1 MPTTGASRSRS
12 SRRKSRS
19 PPASSSRCKPD
30 MVIAPYYRDFDLP
43 WEGDPESSARF
54 RKILRVLLIVLVVLG
69 IAFPLLPTPK
79 RVTMEEVPQ
88 RLARVMLENK
98 PKPPPPP
105 PPVPKEEKPKIEP
118 KIAVVKPPPV
128 DERKRARDKAQKQ
141 LNQVKDELADL
152 RDVMDLTPLE
162 TKNLSGSVGADAH
175 AERSL
180 ITSKVGAGSGGITSA
195 DTSRGFGTGAGS
207 LTGHDTTAVTSGIV
221 RSGLNNRGPARSGGG
236 GMAARSR
243 EEIELVFDR
252 NKGRI
257 YSLYARA
264 LRDNAELQGKLVLEF
279 TIAPTGDVTMC
290 RIVSSELRDPDL
302 ERKIIALVR
311 LFRFDAKGVDADQ
324 VHDAAHLRFVN
335 ELYHRLT
342 RVIEQLLAEEATR
355 PADDVVLRML
365 LAPRADKVAERL
377 VFNAYARAIQ
387 GFESYDTTVLM
398 GS

>member
-1 MPTTGASRSRS
+1 
-12 SRRKSRS
+12 
-19 PPASSSRCKPD
+19 

-54 RKILRVLLIVLVVLG
+54 RRILRVLLIILAVFG

-79 RVTMEEVPQ
+79 HAAMEEVPQ
-88 RLARVMLENK
+88 RLARVMLEST

-118 KIAVVKPPPV
+118 KIAVVKPPV

-195 DTSRGFGTGAGS
+195 NTSRGFGTGAGS

-221 RSGLNNRGPARSGGG
+221 RSGLNSRGPARSGGG
-236 GMAARSR
+236 GKGGRSR

-279 TIAPTGDVTMC
+279 TIAPTGEVTMC
-290 RIVSSELRDPDL
+290 RVVSSELKDADL

-311 LFRFDAKGVDADQ
+311 LF
-324 VHDAAHLRFVN
+324 H
-335 ELYHRLT
+335 
-342 RVIEQLLAEEATR
+342 
-355 PADDVVLRML
+355 
-365 LAPRADKVAERL
+365 
-377 VFNAYARAIQ
+377 
-387 GFESYDTTVLM
+387 
-398 GS
+398 